1 MTDWAEIL
9 RIVRDGGTG
18 SNEFI
23 AWLREL
29 VAAVQ
34 RAEALEAHLI
44 AEAIIADDWDEG

>member
-1 MTDWAEIL
+1 MIDWADFL
-9 RIVRDGGTG
+9 RMADRDGGAST
-18 SNEFI
+18 EFA

-44 AEAIIADDWDEG
+44 AEAIIAEDWNE